1 MNEST
6 TEIPDWIKQI
16 LLEEARGIYG
26 EFVMTCGITVEERT
40 SNILPN
46 PHVKRT
52 FSTKISTNKVK
63 MLELRDDR
71 IDSVDYVN
79 IDKNQ
84 NSVQSQVARRLRE
97 IYGLAT
103 YKSWFSK
110 LNIVDT
116 DVEVDT
122 IEAKTKTEVKIQT
135 QTRFVRDWVRINYG
149 TVIEQVLKGFLP
161 NLQYVEF
168 V

>member
-1 MNEST
+1 
-6 TEIPDWIKQI
+6 
-16 LLEEARGIYG
+16 
-26 EFVMTCGITVEERT
+26 
-40 SNILPN
+40 
-46 PHVKRT
+46 
-52 FSTKISTNKVK
+52 

-161 NLQYVEF
+161 NLQYFHLCEMKHYP
-168 V
+168 